1 MLKAMDTCLEVT
13 FDVIVKRGIFVPIN
27 VRKGVKEFLKK
38 VQDVDITYEELIF
51 KYFNK
56 MVVLING
63 EIKQVL
69 YDLSTFECCK
79 SQL

>member
-1 MLKAMDTCLEVT
+1 MDTCLEVT
-13 FDVIVKRGIFVPIN
+13 FDVIVKIGIFVPMN
-27 VRKGVKEFLKK
+27 ARKGVNELLKK
-38 VQDVDITYEELIF
+38 VQDVDIIYEELIF

-56 MVVLING
+56 MMVLING

>member
-1 MLKAMDTCLEVT
+1 MDTCLEVT
-13 FDVIVKRGIFVPIN
+13 FDVIMKRGIFVPMN
-27 VRKGVKEFLKK
+27 ARKGVKEFLKK
-38 VQDVDITYEELIF
+38 VQDVDITYEELIL

-69 YDLSTFECCK
+69 YDLSRFECCK